1 MPLPMS
7 YPGSGGKVYT
17 MGMGV
22 FAYLRCFLVDAN
34 YKDSFFLIGY
44 GMGKVKCESEV

>member
-1 MPLPMS
+1 MS

-22 FAYLRCFLVDAN
+22 FAYLRCFLVDAK
-34 YKDSFFLIGY
+34 YQDSFFSDWIWDGN
-44 GMGKVKCESEV
+44 SEV